1 MKKIIALLSA
11 MILAAGS
18 LSVVSAREDENKVY
32 DYETNEELGYIR
44 DPDRKS
50 DDCTAGIQ
58 VYYDEKSGGFV
69 GQYIGDRSDI
79 LSKLRGDINLDG
91 IVDVTDLSKFSLM
104 FVEEVE
110 FTPSMKL
117 SADIDGDDEVTL
129 SDLARM
135 RQYVSKRIDIF

>member
-11 MILAAGS
+11 MILATGS

-44 DPDRKS
+44 DPDRKY

-58 VYYDEKSGGFV
+58 VYYDEESGRFV
-69 GQYIGDRSDI
+69 GQYTGDLSYI
-79 LSKLRGDINLDG
+79 LLQYRGDINLDG
-91 IVDVTDLSKFSLM
+91 TVDVTDLSEFAVML
-104 FVEEVE
+104 VEEVE